1 MSIADTQSSE
11 TAYPSQAALLP
22 VLYQAE
28 GQSWWSR
35 GMRAISHALLDGLP
49 LPAGPILELGCGG
62 GAFIAEVAERSP
74 KRLALGLDLH
84 PVALATVAGKTQ
96 AFGNLQA
103 IGANVHRLPLRD
115 DSCALVVG
123 LDVLDQAEVDLP
135 AALAEAQR
143 ILKPGGWL
151 LLRVSAYDWLASP
164 HDQDF
169 GTGRRYS
176 SNDLRQIL
184 LDGSGWRIRRLTYA
198 NTVLLP
204 LVAVARLAER
214 RGWLTTGAGLET
226 HVILG
231 RKLQGVLE
239 AEARWLHRRSLP
251 AGVSLY
257 ALAQKIALEGS
268 ALGTGDAPFTAGA
281 PAGRRSMK
289 N

>member
-1 MSIADTQSSE
+1 MSVPDAELSE
-11 TAYPSQAALLP
+11 MAHPTHAALLP
-22 VLYQAE
+22 VLYQTE

-35 GMRAISHALLDGLP
+35 GMRAISHRLLDALP

-62 GAFIAEVAERSP
+62 GAFIAEMAERFP
-74 KRLALGLDLH
+74 QRLVLGLDLH
-84 PVALATVAGKTQ
+84 PVALATVADKAL

-103 IGANVHRLPLRD
+103 MGANVHRLPLRD

-123 LDVLDQAEVDLP
+123 LDVLDQAGVDLP
-135 AALAEAQR
+135 AALAEAWR

-176 SNDLRQIL
+176 GADLRQSL
-184 LDGSGWRIRRLTYA
+184 EGSGWRVRRLTYA
-198 NTVLLP
+198 NMLLLP
-204 LVAVARLAER
+204 LVAATRLAAR
-214 RGWLTTGAGLET
+214 RGWLSTGAGLET
-226 HVILG
+226 HAALSQQ
-231 RKLQGVLE
+231 LQGVLE

-257 ALAQKIALEGS
+257 AVAQKIALE
-268 ALGTGDAPFTAGA
+268 
-281 PAGRRSMK
+281 RSC
-289 N
+289 

>member
-1 MSIADTQSSE
+1 MSISDTQSSE
-11 TAYPSQAALLP
+11 MAHPSQAALLP
-22 VLYQAE
+22 ALYQAE

-35 GMRAISHALLDGLP
+35 GMRAISHGLLDGLP

-62 GAFIAEVAERSP
+62 GAFIAEMAERFP
-74 KRLALGLDLH
+74 QRLALGLDLH
-84 PVALATVAGKTQ
+84 PVALATVADKAP

-103 IGANVHRLPLRD
+103 MGANVHRLPLRD

-123 LDVLDQAEVDLP
+123 LDVLDQAGVDLP
-135 AALAEAQR
+135 AALAETRR

-176 SNDLRQIL
+176 GADLRQTL
-184 LDGSGWRIRRLTYA
+184 EGGGWRLRRLTYA
-198 NTVLLP
+198 NTLLLP
-204 LVAVARLAER
+204 LVAVTRLAER
-214 RGWLTTGAGLET
+214 RGWLSTGAGLET
-226 HVILG
+226 HAMLG
-231 RKLQGVLE
+231 KQLQGVLE

-257 ALAQKIALEGS
+257 ALAQKIALE
-268 ALGTGDAPFTAGA
+268 
-281 PAGRRSMK
+281 RSR
-289 N
+289 